1 MDKCCIVSNFYIK
14 SQQLISP
21 RYSSMCCIVS
31 NFYIKSQQNASPS
44 LKPPCCIVSNF
55 LHQITTNTKLFNV
68 KNQLYSIQFLHQIT
82 TAVNVSTV
90 VERLYSIQ
98 FLHQITTPSRYEYPK
113 AELYSI
119 QFLHQITTSGTT
131 LIDYKGI
138 TFVCAAKK
146 AMFGELRKSIRCS
159 FSVLQNKYIKKIPVV
174 EVFRDR
180 RVRPC
185 PRNFKISPYCLSVT
199 LRMLVI
205 PEGGIDL
212 RIRRIWTSIFS
223 LETQCRT

>member
-1 MDKCCIVSNFYIK
+1 MLK
-14 SQQLISP
+14 L
-21 RYSSMCCIVS
+21 YSI
-31 NFYIKSQQNASPS
+31 Q
-44 LKPPCCIVSNF
+44 F
-55 LHQITTNTKLFNV
+55 LHQITTIPVLRVRKLELYSIQFLHQITTTSYLLIV
-68 KNQLYSIQFLHQIT
+68 SLQLYSIQFLHQIT
-82 TAVNVSTV
+82 TDGV
-90 VERLYSIQ
+90 VDVIPGSLYSIQCLHQITTARSYQKTIPMLYSIQ
-98 FLHQITTPSRYEYPK
+98 FLHQITTAPRDRTVTHK
-113 AELYSI
+113 LYSI

-138 TFVCAAKK
+138 TSVCAAKK

-180 RVRPC
+180 RVRPL
-185 PRNFKISPYCLSVT
+185 PQKFKISPYCLSVT

-212 RIRRIWTSIFS
+212 RTCRIWTSIFS

>member
-1 MDKCCIVSNFYIK
+1 MLRLFHIVLVLGNRVKI
-14 SQQLISP
+14 
-21 RYSSMCCIVS
+21 
-31 NFYIKSQQNASPS
+31 
-44 LKPPCCIVSNF
+44 LKLP
-55 LHQITTNTKLFNV
+55 
-68 KNQLYSIQFLHQIT
+68 
-82 TAVNVSTV
+82 
-90 VERLYSIQ
+90 
-98 FLHQITTPSRYEYPK
+98 
-113 AELYSI
+113 LYSI

-185 PRNFKISPYCLSVT
+185 PRNSKS
-199 LRMLVI
+199 
-205 PEGGIDL
+205 
-212 RIRRIWTSIFS
+212 RRIVCPLRSGCSSFRKAASIGGPAGYGPPYFPWRRS
-223 LETQCRT
+223 AGRRPSIASSRSRPFPMPCETGPRGVVRFWYGSAGRKIRIAT

>member
-1 MDKCCIVSNFYIK
+1 MRVTDM
-14 SQQLISP
+14 L
-21 RYSSMCCIVS
+21 YSI
-31 NFYIKSQQNASPS
+31 Q
-44 LKPPCCIVSNF
+44 F
-55 LHQITTNTKLFNV
+55 LHQITTGLVAQRMELMLYSIQFLHQITTLYNDIGYQDV
-68 KNQLYSIQFLHQIT
+68 LYSIQFLHQIT
-82 TAVNVSTV
+82 TAPRDRTV
-90 VERLYSIQ
+90 T
-98 FLHQITTPSRYEYPK
+98 HK
-113 AELYSI
+113 LYSI

-138 TFVCAAKK
+138 TSVCAAKK

-180 RVRPC
+180 RVRPL
-185 PRNFKISPYCLSVT
+185 PQKFKISPYCLSVT

-212 RIRRIWTSIFS
+212 RTCRIWTSIFS